1 MNYTYLYCLNEKNA
15 EHVDDT
21 VHYYSDI
28 KIDANTQRSNW
39 MQAKENMRLKA
50 KKAPKFRNKQ
60 KNHSYYFMRKTV
72 WRFGWITK
80 TSTGI

>member
-1 MNYTYLYCLNEKNA
+1 MSYTYLYCLNENA

-39 MQAKENMRLKA
+39 MQAKENE
-50 KKAPKFRNKQ
+50 
-60 KNHSYYFMRKTV
+60 T
-72 WRFGWITK
+72 
-80 TSTGI
+80 